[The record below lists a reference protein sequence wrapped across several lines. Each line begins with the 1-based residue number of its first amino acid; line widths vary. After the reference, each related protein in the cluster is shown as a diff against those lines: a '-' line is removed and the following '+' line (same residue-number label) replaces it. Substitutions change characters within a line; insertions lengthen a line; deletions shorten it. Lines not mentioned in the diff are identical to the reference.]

1 MRTTR
6 AYIASAGTAA
16 VMLGASVVMLVLVS
30 TFVAFGSWPGSDSG
44 KQVDQVVLRDVT
56 ASAKAKPKA
65 VPVRA
70 DAVQV
75 ARRAEAR
82 RQVAAVRR
90 GGGRSG
96 GTRTRSNTPGG
107 TTLPNGDT
115 VAQAPTGGGTRGG
128 TVLPTGTSSPTQ
140 QVQQVQQ
147 VQQQTQQT
155 LQNTTDA
162 VQNTTTQ
169 VTNQVQQQVQDT
181 TQQVGEVVDQVVG
194 GTQQTTTG
202 TVNTVTNTV
211 GGILGK

>member
-1 MRTTR
+1 
-6 AYIASAGTAA
+6 
-16 VMLGASVVMLVLVS
+16 MLGASVVMLVLVS

-44 KQVDQVVLRDVT
+44 KRVDQVVLNDVT

-65 VPVRA
+65 VRVRA

-90 GGGRSG
+90 GGSRTG
-96 GTRTRSNTPGG
+96 GTRTRSNTPG
-107 TTLPNGDT
+107 TSTLPGGDT
-115 VAQAPTGGGTRGG
+115 VAQVPAAGGKQGAATLPSTPT
-128 TVLPTGTSSPTQ
+128 SPTQ
-140 QVQQVQQ
+140 QIQNTT
-147 VQQQTQQT
+147 QQTQQT
-155 LQNTTDA
+155 IQNTTDA

-194 GTQQTTTG
+194 GTQQTTST
-202 TVNTVTNTV
+202 TVDTVTNTV